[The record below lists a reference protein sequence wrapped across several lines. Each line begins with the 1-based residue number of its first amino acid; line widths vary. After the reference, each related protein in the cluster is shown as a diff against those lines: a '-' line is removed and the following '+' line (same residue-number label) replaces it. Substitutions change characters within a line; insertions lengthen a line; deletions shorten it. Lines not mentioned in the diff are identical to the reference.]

1 MTRPISAVFEK
12 SVASLREL
20 PRNTRPQIAFCGR
33 SNVGKSSLLNAL
45 VGKKGLA
52 KVSSTPGRTQ
62 LLNFFLIND
71 SFYFVDLPGYG
82 YARAAL
88 EKRRKWSKLT
98 DGFMRGASELV
109 GIVALID
116 ARHDPSANDL
126 EMLSWLVE
134 SQKPFVIALT
144 KSDKISKGQLAARMR
159 QLGLSLPGEIIPFST
174 ITGAGRAELWRWIAD
189 SVALTRAK

>member
-1 MTRPISAVFEK
+1 M
-12 SVASLREL
+12 
-20 PRNTRPQIAFCGR
+20 
-33 SNVGKSSLLNAL
+33 
-45 VGKKGLA
+45 
-52 KVSSTPGRTQ
+52 
-62 LLNFFLIND
+62 LNFFLVND

-98 DGFMRGASELV
+98 DGYMKGANELV
-109 GIVALID
+109 GVVALLD

-144 KSDKISKGQLAARMR
+144 KSDKISKGQLAVRMH
-159 QLGLSLPGEIIPFST
+159 QLGLRLPGEVIPFST
-174 ITGAGRAELWRWIAD
+174 ISGAGRAELWRWIGE
-189 SVALTRAK
+189 SVAVAKAK